1 MISFR
6 QFNKSKKNSVLL
18 IHGLFSSSGFWLE
31 YLQYFKDLR
40 VVLCDIDYEEFFDN
54 PKYFYKIISD
64 HIHANHINKTIAHS
78 FGSSINLSIPN
89 DIMKINIC
97 PTHFKSRTNKTN
109 FIDDIYLKTKLDKE
123 KINKLLIKA
132 DKFYKKNQIL
142 FKKDKSYTTNFIPTN
157 DSFFTYN
164 DNSNFAGDH
173 FNIDNA
179 VKKILKLN
187 EFIK

>member
-1 MISFR
+1 VISFR

-40 VVLCDIDYEEFFDN
+40 VVLCDIDYDEFFDN

-132 DKFYKKNQIL
+132 DKFYKKIKSFLKKINPIQQIL
-142 FKKDKSYTTNFIPTN
+142 YQLMIAFSHIMIILTSLAIILILTMQLKKF
-157 DSFFTYN
+157 
-164 DNSNFAGDH
+164 
-173 FNIDNA
+173 
-179 VKKILKLN
+179 
-187 EFIK
+187 